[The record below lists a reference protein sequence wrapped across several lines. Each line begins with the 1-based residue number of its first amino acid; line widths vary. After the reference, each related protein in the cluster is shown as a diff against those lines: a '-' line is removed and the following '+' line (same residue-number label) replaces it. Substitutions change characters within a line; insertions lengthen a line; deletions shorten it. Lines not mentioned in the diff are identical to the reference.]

1 MRATKFVCEV
11 SDVIE
16 ILELRALE
24 LHALELRELR
34 ELRTSEVVVL
44 LVVVSF
50 VLSVFDVIVDVDDLA
65 ITFRGL
71 IVFSCA
77 SLKIFKDSKNTEGAA
92 KLTSLFVSVLSLSTS
107 FTSTSF
113 FFSHSITVSN
123 LLSASIPLLCNRTLN
138 ACDASAPI
146 GINKRS
152 RFVT

>member
-16 ILELRALE
+16 ILELR
-24 LHALELRELR
+24 ALELRELR

-50 VLSVFDVIVDVDDLA
+50 VLSVFDVIVELDDLA
-65 ITFRGL
+65 SATTFRGL

-113 FFSHSITVSN
+113 FFSHSI
-123 LLSASIPLLCNRTLN
+123 LSTLYYYYSEQHHQSAESILFNSILIT
-138 ACDASAPI
+138 
-146 GINKRS
+146 
-152 RFVT
+152 

>member
-16 ILELRALE
+16 VLELRALE
-24 LHALELRELR
+24 LHALELREQ
-34 ELRTSEVVVL
+34 RTSEVVVL

-50 VLSVFDVIVDVDDLA
+50 VLSVFDVIVELDDLA
-65 ITFRGL
+65 SATTFRGL

-92 KLTSLFVSVLSLSTS
+92 KLTSLFVSVLTLSTS